1 MPQLESTDVESS
13 DLEPWHITP
22 MGCLWASATFIVL
35 TLIAL
40 PFDLSLTGWIRS
52 NHIRG
57 DLERVIML
65 AEVFGY
71 GWTALFVM
79 ITAAQ
84 IDQRGWRIVPR
95 LLLSFL
101 CIGAAANVC
110 KVFFVARWRPNAT
123 FQPERIRDSFVQW
136 LPWLGRE
143 DLPAPW
149 NRELMS
155 FPSGH
160 TATATGLALSLS
172 ILYPRGTVWFC
183 ILAFIAAFQRIESRA
198 HYLSDTLAGAAVA
211 CLVMAV
217 LLHSRWV
224 ETRLRKLERPAGYA
238 SGLSKPEPLN

>member
-1 MPQLESTDVESS
+1 MSQPPTTDADSTA
-13 DLEPWHITP
+13 LEPWHITP
-22 MGCLWASATFIVL
+22 MGCLIASAIFLIL
-35 TLIAL
+35 TLVAL
-40 PFDLSLTGWIRS
+40 PFDLRLTGWIRS

-84 IDQRGWRIVPR
+84 IDQRGWRVVPR
-95 LLLSFL
+95 LFVTFASVG
-101 CIGAAANVC
+101 IAANIC

-123 FQPERIRDSFVQW
+123 FQPEHIRESFAQW
-136 LPWLGRE
+136 LPWFDRAA
-143 DLPAPW
+143 LPAPW

-160 TATATGLALSLS
+160 TATAVALALSLS

-183 ILAFIAAFQRIESRA
+183 VLAFIAAFQRIESRA

-211 CLVMAV
+211 CFVVAL
-217 LLHSRWV
+217 LLHSRWL
-224 ETRLRKLERPAGYA
+224 ERNLRKLEGHGQGAINPRV
-238 SGLSKPEPLN
+238 